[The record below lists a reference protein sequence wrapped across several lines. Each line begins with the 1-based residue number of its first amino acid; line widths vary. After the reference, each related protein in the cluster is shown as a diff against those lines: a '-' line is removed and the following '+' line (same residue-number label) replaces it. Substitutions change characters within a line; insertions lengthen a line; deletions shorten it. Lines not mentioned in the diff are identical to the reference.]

1 MRRNCGSRA
10 RRTTPSASSGWS
22 KRASARS
29 PGGRAPLD
37 DGDEADALDAG
48 RAARGGARRDGAASA
63 AGLERRARRR
73 AGAPR
78 RRRRARP
85 TAATGRRRDGARPS
99 RRRSGQTRNEA
110 PPPAEARDAT
120 NDDGRLATFSA
131 RLGDLAAATDATF
144 RDLAAWRAVLDLADA
159 LSLAEREAARGELAA
174 LLAERLPEP
183 ARDAPRL
190 DADLLALVDRLDQD
204 FDLARVANDAKRL
217 PEGPRRARLADWLAA
232 CAAERAM
239 AKRRAGGRAAYRL
252 ADGLPLIPPEDRQP
266 ALARADLIAIYEA
279 QARGEKLDLRRA
291 WRGAWTAALFPGVIS
306 AARDAPLLAL
316 AALGLEAAAFVFAVA
331 AGAHIFEAGAD
342 AIGRVE
348 TAAALAI
355 LVAARLA
362 AMSLWPF
369 FAVRRAAARVRRAD
383 RAGYSTPAGRRPILS
398 RRLGA
403 HPFFGVLAVLAGFVD
418 LTTASARS
426 ASSSPPSTL
435 PNERASPIYLTG
447 ILCMKYNRLD
457 LFRTICYQPLIADK
471 FVSDATWIAARR
483 VAPADFGRSLVRRR
497 GTFV

>member
-1 MRRNCGSRA
+1 MSPWDALGIAPTTDARA
-10 RRTTPSASSGWS
+10 ILRAYAEKLRVTRPEDDPVGFQSLVEARERALAWRPPSPPDDDDETAALDPDPPPEAE
-22 KRASARS
+22 RDATAH
-29 PGGRAPLD
+29 RAPLD
-37 DGDEADALDAG
+37 
-48 RAARGGARRDGAASA
+48 S
-63 AGLERRARRR
+63 
-73 AGAPR
+73 
-78 RRRRARP
+78 
-85 TAATGRRRDGARPS
+85 GARPPPRWRAPAPAPS
-99 RRRSGQTRNEA
+99 PPDRRDRAPPRWRAPVATPVGPERAEA
-110 PPPAEARDAT
+110 PPPDAARGAT
-120 NDDGRLATFSA
+120 TDDGGALAALRA
-131 RLGDLAAATDATF
+131 RLRDLAAAPDATF
-144 RDLAAWRAVLDLADA
+144 RDLAAWRAALDLADA

-183 ARDAPRL
+183 GRDAPRL

-217 PEGPRRARLADWLAA
+217 PEGPRRARLADWIAA

-279 QARGEKLDLRRA
+279 QARGEKLDLLRA

-316 AALGLEAAAFVFAVA
+316 AALGLEAGAFVFVVA
-331 AGAHIFEAGAD
+331 AGARVSEAGAD
-342 AIGRVE
+342 RIGRFE
-348 TAAALAI
+348 IAAALAI
-355 LVAARLA
+355 LLAARLA
-362 AMSLWPF
+362 AMTLWPF

-418 LTTASARS
+418 LTTGVSA
-426 ASSSPPSTL
+426 L
-435 PNERASPIYLTG
+435 G
-447 ILCMKYNRLD
+447 IFL
-457 LFRTICYQPLIADK
+457 
-471 FVSDATWIAARR
+471 AAFD
-483 VAPADFGRSLVRRR
+483 PAK
-497 GTFV
+497 